1 MCCYGC
7 LTPIWHA
14 RLGHLSDPIL
24 RLFKIK
30 FQVCFLWIL
39 IWILNFVLFLLYQ
52 NFIDYPLLLITIIFY
67 VWGPFKTSTYNGMY
81 FFLTIVD
88 DHSRFTWLHLM
99 KHKSE
104 ATSLIKMF
112 FKHVKVQFS
121 VSIKALRT
129 DNAKE
134 LQLSSFLQD
143 EGAIHQ
149 FSRPH
154 RATTK
159 LCSRKKAPTFVEC
172 GQISSL
178 LFKGAI
184 KILGWLC

>member
-1 MCCYGC
+1 
-7 LTPIWHA
+7 
-14 RLGHLSDPIL
+14 
-24 RLFKIK
+24 LFKIK

-39 IWILNFVLFLLYQ
+39 IWILNFVHFLLYQ

-121 VSIKALRT
+121 VSIKAIRT

-143 EGAIHQ
+143 EGVIHQ
-149 FSRPH
+149 FSCPH
-154 RATTK
+154 RPQQNFVVD
-159 LCSRKKAPTFVEC
+159 RKHQHLLNVARP
-172 GQISSL
+172 L
-178 LFKGAI
+178 LFCSKVPLKFWGDCVSVAVYLI
-184 KILGWLC
+184 NRTLPLV